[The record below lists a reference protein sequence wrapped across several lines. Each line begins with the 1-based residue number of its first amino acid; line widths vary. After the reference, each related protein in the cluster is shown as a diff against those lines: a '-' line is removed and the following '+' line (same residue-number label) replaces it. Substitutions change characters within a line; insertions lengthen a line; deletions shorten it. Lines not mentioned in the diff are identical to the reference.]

1 MKKLNKFF
9 TETSLWVVFFIM
21 FGFSSVIWYS
31 LFQFIEEMTTPILY
45 KLSLGLGFVFG
56 FMVTALLSEMRK
68 NDEFWQ
74 YLKEL
79 EMVIENTNTKQGLT
93 NIVNNE
99 LISLTKLSQ
108 GPTHWAEIKRLRSVI
123 ATKSKYIN

>member
-9 TETSLWVVFFIM
+9 LVISLWVVFFRISVLS
-21 FGFSSVIWYS
+21 FVICYSVFS
-31 LFQFIEEMTTPILY
+31 FAGIEPPILY
-45 KLSLGLGFVFG
+45 KISLVLGFVFG
-56 FMVTALLSEMRK
+56 FLVTLLINEMRK
-68 NDEFWQ
+68 SDKFWQ
-74 YLKEL
+74 HVKEL